1 MLHLNGSAPSLP
13 GRLQAHVKTV
23 FLRFPVTVPAMYPSL
38 AEYLLVLEPH
48 IPKYSTTEIIVS
60 GQPKK
65 FHPQY
70 IYISYLVCYW
80 MVKHWFMNKL
90 IWNYS

>member
-65 FHPQY
+65 FHPLY
-70 IYISYLVCYW
+70 IYIYILFSMLLDGETLVYE
-80 MVKHWFMNKL
+80 
-90 IWNYS
+90 